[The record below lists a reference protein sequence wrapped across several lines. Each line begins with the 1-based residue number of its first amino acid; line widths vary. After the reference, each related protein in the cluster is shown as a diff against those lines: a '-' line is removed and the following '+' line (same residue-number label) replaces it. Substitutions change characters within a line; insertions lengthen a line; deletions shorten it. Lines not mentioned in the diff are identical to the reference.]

1 MFGKEVQHVRF
12 TVIGL
17 LAQGLV
23 GECALASVALQG
35 TLADLE
41 QQAQVL
47 IVEKPDAF
55 GQGRWLL
62 PLRLY
67 RQQQLV
73 LTVKA
78 VEDFLHPALE
88 VVAGKQF
95 HISFPPSF
103 AGFPA
108 ARPQGIIME
117 QGVYRF
123 FLVPDGI
130 RFQQSLHFGEA
141 VAASAAYYH
150 IFYAVVIPHPL
161 QGTGTHVQQFGG
173 LGCIEQAVFRRRI
186 LTLFLLFQFA
196 DISGYLRYLF
206 HHSLICGTLDCYHF
220 HIQLFLLFLW
230 QSSAINKDG
239 FNSSLRDSRK
249 IFMEM
254 AP

>member
-1 MFGKEVQHVRF
+1 
-12 TVIGL
+12 
-17 LAQGLV
+17 
-23 GECALASVALQG
+23 
-35 TLADLE
+35 
-41 QQAQVL
+41 
-47 IVEKPDAF
+47 
-55 GQGRWLL
+55 LL

-230 QSSAINKDG
+230 QSSAINNGG

>member
-1 MFGKEVQHVRF
+1 
-12 TVIGL
+12 
-17 LAQGLV
+17 
-23 GECALASVALQG
+23 LQG

-150 IFYAVVIPHPL
+150 IFYAMVVPHPL

-173 LGCIEQAVFRRRI
+173 LCRIEQAVFRFR
-186 LTLFLLFQFA
+186 LLPPSLFFRFA
-196 DISGYLRYLF
+196 DISCYLRYLF
-206 HHSLICGTLDCYHF
+206 QHSPVCGTFNRYHF
-220 HIQLFLLFLW
+220 HICACFIV
-230 QSSAINKDG
+230 SAAKFGNGKG
-239 FNSSLRDSRK
+239 WL
-249 IFMEM
+249 
-254 AP
+254 